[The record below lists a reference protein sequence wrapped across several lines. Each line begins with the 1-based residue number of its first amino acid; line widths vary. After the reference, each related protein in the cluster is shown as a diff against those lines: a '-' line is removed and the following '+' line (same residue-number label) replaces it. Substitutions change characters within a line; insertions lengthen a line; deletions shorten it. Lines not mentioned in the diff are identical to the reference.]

1 MNDAVMRDRIDAVLL
16 NLEVRSLEDRIAPVK
31 CEKNPDAP
39 ECQVD
44 TLYGIAP
51 EYCID
56 CGTPP

>member
-1 MNDAVMRDRIDAVLL
+1 MNDSSMRAKIDEVLAGL
-16 NLEVRSLEDRIAPVK
+16 DAEALEDRIAPVK
-31 CEKNPDAP
+31 CEKNPSAP